1 MGIWNSIK
9 NFFRASRDEAA
20 KKIAD
25 PIRDGKY
32 AIKDSEDELNKKRSS
47 LAHYVAENKSLLRKM
62 EAQKANVDKYTRL
75 IELAKSRGNDKDVDE
90 LTRSLLSA
98 KSLAVTLKKE
108 YDKNEELIKVF
119 KAQLDA
125 AQQKIDNA
133 ENSFNQLSIR
143 LKSVELREELS
154 SSDFTDVVTPF
165 TMLED
170 LAKTVEQKEN
180 LAAAKEELT
189 KDSAE
194 EIAAKYES
202 ADAASID
209 QSYNDTFS
217 PAAEG

>member
-9 NFFRASRDEAA
+9 NFFRARKDDAA
-20 KKIAD
+20 KALAN

-47 LAHYVAENKSLLRKM
+47 LAYYIAENKSLHRKM
-62 EAQKANVDKYTRL
+62 EAEKSNVEKYTRL
-75 IELAKSRGNDKDVDE
+75 VELAKSRGDDRDVE
-90 LTRSLLSA
+90 VLTKSLLSA

-108 YDKNEELIKVF
+108 FDKNEELIKVY
-119 KAQLDA
+119 KTQIDA

-133 ENSFNQLSIR
+133 ENSFTQLSIR
-143 LKSVELREELS
+143 LKSAELREELT

-170 LAKTVEQKEN
+170 LAKTVEEKEN

-189 KDSAE
+189 RDSAE

-209 QSYNDTFS
+209 ESYSDTFS
-217 PAAEG
+217 PASES

>member
-9 NFFRASRDEAA
+9 NFFRARKDEAA

-47 LAHYVAENKSLLRKM
+47 LAYYIAENKNLHRKM
-62 EAQKANVDKYTRL
+62 EAEKTNVEKYTRL
-75 IELAKSRGNDKDVDE
+75 VELAKSRGDDRDVE
-90 LTRSLLSA
+90 VLNKSLLSA

-108 YDKNEELIKVF
+108 YDKNEELIKGY
-119 KAQLDA
+119 KAQIDA

-133 ENSFNQLSIR
+133 ENSFTQLSIR
-143 LKSVELREELS
+143 LKSAELREELS

-170 LAKTVEQKEN
+170 LANTVEEKEN
-180 LAAAKEELT
+180 LAAAKEELV

-202 ADAASID
+202 ADASSID
-209 QSYNDTFS
+209 QSYSDTFS
-217 PAAEG
+217 PASEG